1 MATVFGDE
9 KERVNGAADM
19 SAAPQSLGKSLDH
32 EIEVQE
38 SGAMGIRTPDL
49 FHAMDAYSV

>member
-9 KERVNGAADM
+9 TERVNGAADM